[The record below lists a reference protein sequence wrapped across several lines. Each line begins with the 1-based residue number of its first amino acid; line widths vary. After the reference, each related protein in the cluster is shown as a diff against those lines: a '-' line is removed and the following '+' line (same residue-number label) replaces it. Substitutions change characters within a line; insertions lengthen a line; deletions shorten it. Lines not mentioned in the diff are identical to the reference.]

1 MSKYMT
7 ELFYGKPEP
16 VWVINQRR
24 RGLGTEPYYD
34 PSSSGGYGSRPAE
47 FGPYSRGPLLP
58 DVQIKAPLYDMQDV
72 ARIKDVLGVE
82 GVYNVVCDI
91 PEKTITVSSS
101 LSPRTIVSLV
111 RRVMGTAQI
120 INIIEPPYP
129 VQPAYLPP
137 LDRTRYSSYDDMY
150 SYDGQGRQPGYSSS
164 YANPYNGRSYDN
176 EFRPARYSNYREY

>member
-1 MSKYMT
+1 MLWIWCPPT
-7 ELFYGKPEP
+7 
-16 VWVINQRR
+16 
-24 RGLGTEPYYD
+24 
-34 PSSSGGYGSRPAE
+34 
-47 FGPYSRGPLLP
+47 
-58 DVQIKAPLYDMQDV
+58 
-72 ARIKDVLGVE
+72 

-164 YANPYNGRSYDN
+164 YSNPYNGRSYDN
-176 EFRPARYSNYREY
+176 EFRPARYSNYREYWSIHQCIPARIRQEALDWRDELPVNARS